1 MSNWK
6 SYIKDIM
13 SPSDTSSSRKFV
25 TLLISAHFILAS
37 FVVLFFAFYVI
48 IWAPKGKTD
57 VELLS
62 TLKLVLQ
69 YDFYIILS
77 GLGFITSSD
86 LVRVIISKGFN
97 PTPIIQNVTKEGDI
111 NSDVSEETMDK
122 VKDLADTPK
131 IDRHI
136 NYD

>member
-1 MSNWK
+1 MAWK
-6 SYIKDIM
+6 EYIKDVM

-25 TLLISAHFILAS
+25 TLLIAAHFIFAS
-37 FVVLFFAFYVI
+37 FVILFFAFYVI
-48 IWAPKGKTD
+48 VWAPKGKTD
-57 VELLS
+57 IELLE

-86 LVRVIISKGFN
+86 LVRVIISRGFD
-97 PTPIIQNVTKEGDI
+97 PTPKIIQNTTEGDI
-111 NSDVSEETMDK
+111 NNPLEQEE
-122 VKDLADTPK
+122 PK
-131 IDRHI
+131 KPKKGRKTSTDIDPHI

>member
-1 MSNWK
+1 MAAWK
-6 SYIKDIM
+6 EYIKDVM

-25 TLLISAHFILAS
+25 TLLIAAHFIFAS
-37 FVVLFFAFYVI
+37 FVILFFAFYVI

-57 VELLS
+57 VELLG

-86 LVRVIISKGFN
+86 LVRVIISRGFN
-97 PTPIIQNVTKEGDI
+97 PNPIVQNITTEGDI
-111 NSDVSEETMDK
+111 KSE
-122 VKDLADTPK
+122 VTPE
-131 IDRHI
+131 DPGSAESTTTSPI